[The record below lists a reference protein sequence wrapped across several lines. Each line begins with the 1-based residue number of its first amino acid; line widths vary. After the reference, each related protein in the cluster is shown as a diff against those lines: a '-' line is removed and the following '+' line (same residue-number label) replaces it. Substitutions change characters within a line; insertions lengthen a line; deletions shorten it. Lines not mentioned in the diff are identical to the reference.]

1 MTDIRLH
8 RAHQERMPRIPSFSK
23 NLTQRLKLNGITQS
37 CAGSVSFDVVNFRGT
52 YSRHVQGLTH
62 QSLLCQSVGRCQATA
77 AAILVHCASAY
88 ECQNVVFVPNS
99 VGEPLQNDH
108 SAAFPSHVSISPS
121 IESLAP
127 ACR

>member
-1 MTDIRLH
+1 
-8 RAHQERMPRIPSFSK
+8 MPSK
-23 NLTQRLKLNGITQS
+23 RKGTTEGG
-37 CAGSVSFDVVNFRGT
+37 AGPVFWDLFCSGGT
-52 YSRHVQGLTH
+52 YPRHFQGLTR

-108 SAAFPSHVSISPS
+108 SAAFPSHVSISPC